1 MLEFDVKPT
10 LGFDVGPIFIFIN
23 LQRWTDVESWLEIK
37 NRYPSK
43 HNISRQITTLKND
56 VG

>member
-43 HNISRQITTLKND
+43 HNISRQITTSKND